1 MRRWLKLD
9 AKNRAW
15 RTILQGLVAFV
26 LVPGGTVLVEAVRV
40 YLIKPDAGFNLQ
52 VVGAAMLFE
61 ALTAATMAITA
72 YLHRLKLDPAA
83 IPSAQPPRP
92 MGVTEA
98 QAPATA
104 PVSPV
109 AKP

>member
-15 RTILQGLVAFV
+15 RTILQGLLAFV

-40 YLIKPDAGFNLQ
+40 YLVTPTAGFNLH

-61 ALTAATMAITA
+61 VLTALTMAVAA
-72 YLHRLKLDPAA
+72 YLHRAKLDPSSF
-83 IPSAQPPRP
+83 PSAQPPRP
-92 MGVTEA
+92 AGVTEM

-104 PVSPV
+104 PAAPV
-109 AKP
+109 GS